1 MADGRRRGGR
11 LLKQKMDAIL
21 INGYIIRVNSAVS
34 CFSHMSIAGPSQSA
48 DVKAVKDTPYIF
60 PGGAP
65 AGDPHQAIHITIGT
79 FAGDR
84 VRPDPVHIREVQG
97 ASTICDT
104 SPGRALRK
112 YRSRLTCIDVNTWI
126 YPAPSTTTDD

>member
-48 DVKAVKDTPYIF
+48 DVKAVKDTPRIF
-60 PGGAP
+60 SPVVLRLATRIRQYTLPSGP
-65 AGDPHQAIHITIGT
+65 LPVIGYVQT
-79 FAGDR
+79 QSTSGKCRVPPLFATRRQG
-84 VRPDPVHIREVQG
+84 VRCE
-97 ASTICDT
+97 STAVD
-104 SPGRALRK
+104 
-112 YRSRLTCIDVNTWI
+112 
-126 YPAPSTTTDD
+126 